1 MNVLTIVG
9 NLGKDAERKNV
20 GQAAVLNFS
29 VAAKSGY
36 GDKEQ
41 TIWIDCAI
49 WGKQAEGKIADYL
62 KKGQQVCVSGEFG
75 TREYEGKTYIT
86 MRVAS
91 ITLCGGKDKSAPQQ
105 EQTQRQSEEDDD
117 GIPF

>member
-36 GDKEQ
+36 SDKEQ

-49 WGKQAEGKIADYL
+49 WGKQAEGKIGDYL

-91 ITLCGGKDKSAPQQ
+91 ITLCGGKDKAVQAPQQ
-105 EQTQRQSEEDDD
+105 NQQKIDDD
-117 GIPF
+117 DIPF